1 MNALII
7 CIISWTIAQAIKMI
21 IAIAKAGSSKHHGQS
36 ISVMTFFASG
46 GMPSSHSANVAAL
59 TTSILITAGYKSDLF
74 AVCALFAL
82 ITMFD
87 SFNVR
92 KAVGDLTERFNE
104 LTKDYTSAQKLD
116 IEEVKVVEGHSL
128 PQVIA
133 GSALG
138 VAVSLLFNTYVF
150 V

>member
-7 CIISWTIAQAIKMI
+7 CLITWTIAQAIKMV
-21 IAIAKAGSSKHHGQS
+21 IAIFKSSSSKHHGQNV
-36 ISVMTFFASG
+36 SVLTFFASG

-59 TTSILITAGYKSDLF
+59 TTSVLITSGYKSDLF
-74 AVCALFAL
+74 AVCAIFAL

-87 SFNVR
+87 AFNVR
-92 KAVGDLTERFNE
+92 KAVGDLIPKFNE
-104 LTKDYTSAQKLD
+104 LTKDYTSVQKLD

-128 PQVIA
+128 AQVVA

-138 VAVSLLFNTYVF
+138 ITVSLILNTYVF
-150 V
+150 